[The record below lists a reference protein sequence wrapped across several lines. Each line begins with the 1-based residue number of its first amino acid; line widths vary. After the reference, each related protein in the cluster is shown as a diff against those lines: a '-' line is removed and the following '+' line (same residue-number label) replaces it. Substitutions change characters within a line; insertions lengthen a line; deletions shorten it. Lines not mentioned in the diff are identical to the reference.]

1 MAHQGPE
8 DQQIERAWKKVGGGV
23 GESHQRL
30 MGVYGEARPTVNFHQ
45 SLMGHQRARKSDPSQ
60 GYFFS
65 SDFRRDGGGAPE

>member
-30 MGVYGEARPTVNFHQ
+30 MGIYRMAACLSIAING
-45 SLMGHQRARKSDPSQ
+45 
-60 GYFFS
+60 
-65 SDFRRDGGGAPE
+65 